1 MIVTIW
7 KPLLDFFL
15 KPNCP
20 LCDRPTP
27 KTLCIY
33 CDRQLQSEKLS
44 DPLQDTIP
52 FILAWGNYS
61 STLKRAIA
69 QCKYHNQPQLG
80 YYLGELLGQ
89 TWLAHLPHNSQII
102 AIPIPLHPDKQRQR
116 GFNQAELIAK
126 GFCHRTGIKLNQSLL
141 RVKST
146 EAQFQL
152 NPTDRQQNLSNAF
165 ALKSGHKL
173 QGRSIILID
182 DIYTTGATIKAASQP
197 LQNANA
203 NIVGIAVSAI
213 ARLN

>member
-1 MIVTIW
+1 MTIW

-27 KTLCIY
+27 TNLCIY
-33 CDRQLQSEKLS
+33 CDRQLQSAQLS
-44 DPLQDTIP
+44 DPLQNTTP
-52 FILAWGNYS
+52 FILAWGNYNG
-61 STLKRAIA
+61 TLKRAIA

-89 TWLAHLPHNSQII
+89 TWLTHLPHNSQTI

-116 GFNQAELIAK
+116 GFNQAELIAQ
-126 GFCHRTGIKLNQSLL
+126 GFCHHTGITLNKSLL

-146 EAQFQL
+146 AAQFQL

-165 ALKSGHKL
+165 ELKPGHKL

-182 DIYTTGATIKAASQP
+182 DIYTTGATISAASQP
-197 LQNANA
+197 LQNISVH
-203 NIVGIAVSAI
+203 IVGIAVSAI

>member
-1 MIVTIW
+1 VTIW
-7 KPLLDFFL
+7 QPLLDFFL

-27 KTLCIY
+27 TTLCIY
-33 CDRQLQSEKLS
+33 CDRQLRSEQLS
-44 DPLQDTIP
+44 DPLQNTAP

-61 STLKRAIA
+61 GTLKRAIA
-69 QCKYHNQPQLG
+69 QCKYHNHPQLG
-80 YYLGELLGQ
+80 YHLGELLAQ
-89 TWLAHLPHNSQII
+89 IWLANPPNNSQII

-126 GFCHRTGIKLNQSLL
+126 GFCQHTGIKLNQSLL

-152 NPTDRQQNLSNAF
+152 NPTDRQQNLSDAF
-165 ALKSGHKL
+165 ALRPGHKL

-182 DIYTTGATIKAASQP
+182 DIYTTGATIIAASQP
-197 LQNANA
+197 LQNASV

>member
-1 MIVTIW
+1 VTIW
-7 KPLLDFFL
+7 QPLLDFFL

-27 KTLCIY
+27 TTLCIY
-33 CDRQLQSEKLS
+33 CDRQLQSEQIS
-44 DPLQDTIP
+44 DPLQNTTP
-52 FILAWGNYS
+52 FILAGGNYS
-61 STLKRAIA
+61 GTLKRAIT
-69 QCKYHNQPQLG
+69 QCKYHNHPQLG
-80 YYLGELLGQ
+80 YYLGELLAK
-89 TWLAHLPHNSQII
+89 TWLANPPYNSQII

-126 GFCHRTGIKLNQSLL
+126 GFCRHTGIKLNQSLL

-152 NPTDRQQNLSNAF
+152 NPTDRQQNLSDAF
-165 ALKSGHKL
+165 ALKPAHKL

-182 DIYTTGATIKAASQP
+182 DIYTTGATISAASQP
-197 LQNANA
+197 LQNASVNV
-203 NIVGIAVSAI
+203 VGITVSAI

>member
-1 MIVTIW
+1 VTIW

-27 KTLCIY
+27 TTLCIY
-33 CDRQLQSEKLS
+33 CDRQLQSEQS
-44 DPLQDTIP
+44 RDPLQNTEP

-61 STLKRAIA
+61 GTLKRVIA

-80 YYLGELLGQ
+80 YHLGTLLGQ
-89 TWLAHLPHNSQII
+89 TWLATTPYNSPII

-126 GFCHRTGIKLNQSLL
+126 GFCHRTGITLNRSLL
-141 RVKST
+141 RTKAT
-146 EAQFQL
+146 AAQFQFS
-152 NPTDRQQNLSNAF
+152 PAARRQNLTDAF
-165 ALKSGHKL
+165 QLKSEHKL

-182 DIYTTGATIKAASQP
+182 DIYTTGATINAASQV
-197 LQNANA
+197 LQTARVNM
-203 NIVGIAVSAI
+203 VGIAVSAI

>member
-1 MIVTIW
+1 VNIW
-7 KPLLDFFL
+7 QPLLDFFL

-27 KTLCIY
+27 TTLCIY
-33 CDRQLQSEKLS
+33 CDRQLQSEQIS
-44 DPLQDTIP
+44 DPLQNTTP
-52 FILAWGNYS
+52 FILAGGNYS
-61 STLKRAIA
+61 GTLKRAIT
-69 QCKYHNQPQLG
+69 QCKYHNHPQLG
-80 YYLGELLGQ
+80 YYLGELLAK
-89 TWLAHLPHNSQII
+89 TWLANPPYNSQII

-126 GFCHRTGIKLNQSLL
+126 GFCRHTGIKLNQSLL

-152 NPTDRQQNLSNAF
+152 NPTDRQQNLSDAF
-165 ALKSGHKL
+165 ALKPAHKL

-182 DIYTTGATIKAASQP
+182 DIYTTGATISAASQP
-197 LQNANA
+197 LQNASVNV
-203 NIVGIAVSAI
+203 VGITVSAI

>member
-1 MIVTIW
+1 VAIW

-27 KTLCIY
+27 TTLCIY
-33 CDRQLQSEKLS
+33 CDRQLQSERLS
-44 DPLQDTIP
+44 DPRQNTTP

-61 STLKRAIA
+61 GTLKRAIA

-89 TWLAHLPHNSQII
+89 TWLACSPLNSPTI

-126 GFCHRTGIKLNQSLL
+126 GFSHCTGIALNQSLL

-152 NPTDRQQNLSNAF
+152 NPTDRRQNLSNAF
-165 ALKSGHKL
+165 ELKAGHKL
-173 QGRSIILID
+173 QGQSIILID
-182 DIYTTGATIKAASQP
+182 DIYTTGATIIAASQP
-197 LQNANA
+197 LQNASV

>member
-1 MIVTIW
+1 VAIW
-7 KPLLDFFL
+7 KPLIDFFL

-27 KTLCIY
+27 TTLCLY
-33 CDRQLQSEKLS
+33 CDRQLQAEQLRDS
-44 DPLQDTIP
+44 LQNTTP
-52 FILAWGNYS
+52 FILASGNYS
-61 STLKRAIA
+61 GTLKRAIA
-69 QCKYHNQPQLG
+69 QCKYHNHPQLG
-80 YYLGELLGQ
+80 YYLGELLAKI
-89 TWLAHLPHNSQII
+89 WLAHPPENSQVI

-126 GFCHRTGIKLNQSLL
+126 GFCQHTGITLNQSLL

-152 NPTDRQQNLSNAF
+152 NPIDRQQNLNNAF
-165 ALKSGHKL
+165 ALKSGHRL

-182 DIYTTGATIKAASQP
+182 DIYTTGATIIAASQP
-197 LQNANA
+197 LQKASVNT
-203 NIVGIAVSAI
+203 VGIAVSAI

>member
-1 MIVTIW
+1 VTIW

-27 KTLCIY
+27 STLCLY
-33 CDRQLQSEKLS
+33 CDRQLQAEQIK
-44 DPLQDTIP
+44 DPLQNTTP
-52 FILAWGNYS
+52 FILAGGNYS
-61 STLKRAIA
+61 GTLKRAIA
-69 QCKYHNQPQLG
+69 QCKYHNHPQLG
-80 YYLGELLGQ
+80 YYLGELLAK
-89 TWLAHLPHNSQII
+89 TWLANPPYNSQVI

-126 GFCHRTGIKLNQSLL
+126 GFCQHTGIKLNQSLL

-152 NPTDRQQNLSNAF
+152 NPTDRQQNLSDAF
-165 ALKSGHKL
+165 ALKSGQKL

-182 DIYTTGATIKAASQP
+182 DIYTTGATINAASQA
-197 LQNANA
+197 LQNASV

>member
-1 MIVTIW
+1 MTIW

-27 KTLCIY
+27 TILCVY
-33 CDRQLQSEKLS
+33 CDRQLQSEQLS
-44 DPLQDTIP
+44 DPLQNITP

-61 STLKRAIA
+61 GTLKRAIA
-69 QCKYHNQPQLG
+69 QCKYHNQPRLA
-80 YYLGELLGQ
+80 YHLGELLGK
-89 TWLAHLPHNSQII
+89 TWLANLPDNSQVL

-126 GFCHRTGIKLNQSLL
+126 GFCQQTGIKLNQSLL

-152 NPTDRQQNLSNAF
+152 NPTDRQQNLNNAF
-165 ALKSGHKL
+165 ALKPGHKL

-182 DIYTTGATIKAASQP
+182 DIYTTGATISAASQP
-197 LQNANA
+197 LQNTSTS
-203 NIVGIAVSAI
+203 IVGIAVSAI

>member
-1 MIVTIW
+1 MTIW

-27 KTLCIY
+27 TTLCIY
-33 CDRQLQSEKLS
+33 CDRQLQAEQLS
-44 DPLQDTIP
+44 DPLQKTAP
-52 FILAWGNYS
+52 FILAGGNYS
-61 STLKRAIA
+61 GTLKRAIA
-69 QCKYHNQPQLG
+69 QCKYHNHPQLG
-80 YYLGELLGQ
+80 YYLGELLGKA
-89 TWLAHLPHNSQII
+89 WLTHTPHNSQIM
-102 AIPIPLHPDKQRQR
+102 AIPIPLHPDKQHQR

-126 GFCHRTGIKLNQSLL
+126 GFCHHTGIKLNQSLL

-152 NPTDRQQNLSNAF
+152 NPTDRHQNLHNAF
-165 ALKSGHKL
+165 ELQAGHKL

-182 DIYTTGATIKAASQP
+182 DIYTTGATISAASTP
-197 LQNANA
+197 LQNASVNL
-203 NIVGIAVSAI
+203 VGIAVSAI

>member
-1 MIVTIW
+1 VTIW

-27 KTLCIY
+27 STLCLY
-33 CDRQLQSEKLS
+33 CDRQLQSEQIS
-44 DPLQDTIP
+44 DPLQNTTP
-52 FILAWGNYS
+52 FILASGNYS
-61 STLKRAIA
+61 GTLKRAIA
-69 QCKYHNQPQLG
+69 QCKYHNHPQLG
-80 YYLGELLGQ
+80 YYLGELLAK
-89 TWLAHLPHNSQII
+89 TWLANPPYNSQVI

-126 GFCHRTGIKLNQSLL
+126 GFCQHTGIKLNQSLL

-152 NPTDRQQNLSNAF
+152 NPTDRQQNLSDAF
-165 ALKSGHKL
+165 ALKPGHKL

-182 DIYTTGATIKAASQP
+182 DIYTTGATINAASQA
-197 LQNANA
+197 LQNASA
-203 NIVGIAVSAI
+203 NIVGITVSAI